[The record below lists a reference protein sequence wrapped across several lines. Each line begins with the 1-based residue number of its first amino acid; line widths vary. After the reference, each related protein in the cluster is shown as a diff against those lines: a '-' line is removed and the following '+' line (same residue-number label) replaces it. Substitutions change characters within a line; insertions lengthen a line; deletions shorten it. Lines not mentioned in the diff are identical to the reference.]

1 MSPAKILAVD
11 DEADFELLLRQ
22 RFRRQIREGEFTFR
36 FAHHG
41 EALAALAV
49 EPDIDL
55 ILLDINMPVMM
66 VTAYGD
72 NERRRQAE
80 ADGALL
86 FLSKPVDFDF
96 LKQQLRQLPSTP
108 V

>member
-1 MSPAKILAVD
+1 MI
-11 DEADFELLLRQ
+11 
-22 RFRRQIREGEFTFR
+22 
-36 FAHHG
+36 
-41 EALAALAV
+41 
-49 EPDIDL
+49 
-55 ILLDINMPVMM
+55 

-72 NERRRQAE
+72 YELRQQAE

-96 LKQQLRQLPSTP
+96 LKQQLRRLPSTP

>member
-1 MSPAKILAVD
+1 METKARHPQLPAMI
-11 DEADFELLLRQ
+11 
-22 RFRRQIREGEFTFR
+22 
-36 FAHHG
+36 
-41 EALAALAV
+41 
-49 EPDIDL
+49 
-55 ILLDINMPVMM
+55 

-72 NERRRQAE
+72 YELRQQAE

-96 LKQQLRQLPSTP
+96 LKQQLRRLPSTP